1 MTSRRIA
8 LVSGLLSASLV
19 TPLAAQ
25 GLGDTA
31 AREREKRAAQ
41 AKAKQDAA
49 KVFTNEDLDKGRP
62 PGAKAESGSTDA
74 QPSPATEGR
83 TPPEPPEDRLADER
97 PFLDAIIAARAEV
110 TRAEG
115 QIRELSGK
123 LNPMS
128 LSYIYGSGG
137 SNDANEELR
146 VREQLRQAESDLQA
160 ARQGV
165 EAANRNLQDVRQGR
179 QPGSSE
185 ER

>member
-1 MTSRRIA
+1 
-8 LVSGLLSASLV
+8 
-19 TPLAAQ
+19 
-25 GLGDTA
+25 
-31 AREREKRAAQ
+31 
-41 AKAKQDAA
+41 
-49 KVFTNEDLDKGRP
+49 
-62 PGAKAESGSTDA
+62 
-74 QPSPATEGR
+74 
-83 TPPEPPEDRLADER
+83 
-97 PFLDAIIAARAEV
+97 V